1 MLLDGGQQPATGGAY
16 TMTNKQVVSV
26 VGAMFLA
33 LPLDGCAT
41 RSPRVSDTSR
51 VPAAQAPEQPVA
63 AQAPAQSH
71 SQSQPQPQAAA
82 SRVAMLWKERAGAA
96 ESAFCLGPGDLL
108 EVSVPRVDE
117 MQGLRARISPTGTI
131 TLPHVG
137 AIQAAGLTEAE
148 LRDRLKQRLGQ
159 TLLRDPQVSLFV
171 AEHESP

>member
-63 AQAPAQSH
+63 
-71 SQSQPQPQAAA
+71 SQSQSQSQSQAAA
-82 SRVAMLWKERAGAA
+82 SRVAMLWEERAGAA

-117 MQGLRARISPTGTI
+117 MQALRARISPTGTI